1 MEINFHQYQNIWEAQ
16 FSLHPH
22 PLGSTIQFAP
32 PLQIRNTIIEK
43 KGGRKCLHNYSHLFF
58 LSLQKLTKGSNN
70 WSVSEVTQALIIL
83 SHFHTLSGFIFGCGI
98 SSEIDDDLG
107 HTYHQSYDDSYENGC
122 HSDDDEQVSKKLLV
136 PS

>member
-1 MEINFHQYQNIWEAQ
+1 MGGTAY
-16 FSLHPH
+16 
-22 PLGSTIQFAP
+22 TIF
-32 PLQIRNTIIEK
+32 LI
-43 KGGRKCLHNYSHLFF
+43 CFF

-122 HSDDDEQVSKKLLV
+122 HSDDDEQVSKKFRTTLAV
-136 PS
+136 SV